1 MSAWLKGWRDSAS
14 RIVDSASH
22 MKIGIEL
29 DELDEQLGE
38 SDEDCRKLDELDEQ
52 LGESVNVS
60 PN

>member
-1 MSAWLKGWRDSAS
+1 
-14 RIVDSASH
+14 

-38 SDEDCRKLDELDEQ
+38 SDEDYRRPDELDEQ